1 VCSAPSIYLSRTG
14 TILAADVSEVFAM
27 ATVHAH
33 DRILVVDRKLF
44 RDDNTRLF
52 IGVVEDYDAGV
63 VRARGYAYHI
73 NPYEVAGTERRA
85 EERVRIVS
93 LSAGDII
100 YTLPKD
106 VDITRLQVKRSPKSL
121 VVTDDRSLMMDL
133 SEWLYRV

>member
-1 VCSAPSIYLSRTG
+1 MS
-14 TILAADVSEVFAM
+14 
-27 ATVHAH
+27 TVHIH

-52 IGVVEDYDAGV
+52 IGVVEEYESGM

-73 NPYEVAGTERRA
+73 SPYEVAGTERRA
-85 EERVRIVS
+85 EERVRIIS

-121 VVTDDRSLMMDL
+121 VVTDEQSLMMDL

>member
-1 VCSAPSIYLSRTG
+1 
-14 TILAADVSEVFAM
+14 M

-52 IGVVEDYDAGV
+52 IGVVEDYEGGG
-63 VRARGYAYHI
+63 VRARGFAFHI
-73 NPYEVAGTERRA
+73 SPYEVAGTERRA

-100 YTLPKD
+100 YTLPREI
-106 VDITRLQVKRSPKSL
+106 DISKLQVKRSPKSL
-121 VVTDDRSLMMDL
+121 VVTDEQNVMIDL
-133 SEWLYRV
+133 SEWLYRA

>member
-1 VCSAPSIYLSRTG
+1 
-14 TILAADVSEVFAM
+14 M
-27 ATVHAH
+27 ATVKAH

-52 IGVVEDYDAGV
+52 IGVVEDYDGGV

-93 LSAGDII
+93 LSAGDVI
-100 YTLPKD
+100 YMLPRE
-106 VDITRLQVKRSPKSL
+106 VDIARLQVKRSPKSL
-121 VVTDDRSLMMDL
+121 VVTDELALLIDL

>member
-1 VCSAPSIYLSRTG
+1 
-14 TILAADVSEVFAM
+14 M
-27 ATVHAH
+27 ATVHPH

-52 IGVVEDYDAGV
+52 IGVVEDYENGV
-63 VRARGYAYHI
+63 VRARGYAFHI

-100 YTLPKD
+100 YTLPRE
-106 VDITRLQVKRSPKSL
+106 VDIARLQVKRSPKSL
-121 VVTDDRSLMMDL
+121 VVTDEQSMRIDL
-133 SEWLYRV
+133 SEWLYRA

>member
-1 VCSAPSIYLSRTG
+1 
-14 TILAADVSEVFAM
+14 M
-27 ATVHAH
+27 ALVQTR

-52 IGVVEDYDAGV
+52 IGVVEDYDGGV
-63 VRARGYAYHI
+63 VRLRGYAYHI

-93 LSAGDII
+93 LSAGDIV
-100 YTLPKD
+100 YVLPRE
-106 VDITRLQVKRSPKSL
+106 VDLASLQVRRSPKTL
-121 VVTDDRSLMMDL
+121 LLADGQSLMFDL